1 MNEVGD
7 TPIGGVT
14 HTGEG
19 LFLNGNVS
27 HTHVELKNKSS
38 PKFPLFNVLRLDI
51 WYVLGTRI
59 LKRFNL
65 S

>member
-38 PKFPLFNVLRLDI
+38 PYFPLLNGPRLDI

>member
-27 HTHVELKNKSS
+27 HTHVELKNKSFS
-38 PKFPLFNVLRLDI
+38 VSHFFNVLILDI
-51 WYVLGTRI
+51 LYVLGTRI